1 LRKANAEWYYQSVKN
16 NKKGNRY
23 TAVGPETKFADKQG
37 RVLVNK
43 LGITRLRQL
52 QIREEEGLVDCY
64 QRMIKRVRFDT
75 PLSNALIC
83 EIHREIF
90 GELFEWA
97 GKWRAS
103 WISKGQTVWANP
115 VHIESLMQTFEA
127 EILQRAPLSQT
138 IGDGEFCSIV
148 ALIQGEFLTIH
159 PFREGNAR
167 TIKVLTDLYAVQ
179 TGRRF
184 LIYDQT
190 EPGQTEYINAAI
202 AAMGRDLL
210 PMEAVIH
217 GALIRS
223 YDSND
228 SVDPN
233 DDETLDSTEASLQ

>member
-1 LRKANAEWYYQSVKN
+1 MKN

-23 TAVGPETKFADKQG
+23 TAVGPETKFVDKQ
-37 RVLVNK
+37 RKVLVNK
-43 LGITRLRQL
+43 LGITKLRQL
-52 QIREEEGLVDCY
+52 HIREEEGLVDCY

-90 GELFEWA
+90 GHIFEWA

-103 WISKGQTVWANP
+103 WISKEQTVWANP
-115 VHIESLMQTFEA
+115 AHIDSLMQTFEA

-138 IGDGEFCSIV
+138 INDDEFCSIV

-184 LIYDQT
+184 LVYDQSDA
-190 EPGQTEYINAAI
+190 GQQEYIHAAI
-202 AAMGRDLL
+202 AAMNCELL

-217 GALIRS
+217 AALRRS
-223 YDSND
+223 HALND
-228 SVDPN
+228 N
-233 DDETLDSTEASLQ
+233 DDQAEAEMPGSTAVGLQ

>member
-1 LRKANAEWYYQSVKN
+1 MKN

-90 GELFEWA
+90 GDLFEWA

-103 WISKGQTVWANP
+103 WISKEQTVWANP
-115 VHIESLMQTFEA
+115 MHIGSLMETFEA

-138 IGDGEFCSIV
+138 ISDDEFSSIV

-167 TIKVLTDLYAVQ
+167 TIKVLTDLYAAQ
-179 TGRRF
+179 TGRAF

-190 EPGQTEYINAAI
+190 EAGQAEYIDAAI
-202 AAMGRDLL
+202 AAMNCNLL

-217 GALIRS
+217 AALMRS
-223 YDSND
+223 FEPSDSD
-228 SVDPN
+228 DQ
-233 DDETLDSTEASLQ
+233 DEDETLGSTAAILQ